1 MKPKLFNRRAFVKS
15 AAARSAVAA
24 TQRRIAPVQQSQTT
38 SAAGARNPA
47 YACPNPEETPDGG
60 IVGQMA

>member
-24 TQRRIAPVQQSQTT
+24 TQRRTAPVQQSQST
-38 SAAGARNPA
+38 SAAGTRHPA
-47 YACPNPEETPDGG
+47 CACQSPEETLDAGS
-60 IVGQMA
+60 VGQMA